1 MEKRTGFLIAIV
13 LTILFCALPGLAMF
27 CASTLATYAY
37 GTDGVNNLTDPLE
50 ATILIAMLVCMAVV
64 GLVGVLTPVV
74 IALVMRR
81 QTIQESRK
89 PPVNWNE
96 PIPPPA

>member
-13 LTILFCALPGLAMF
+13 LTTLFCALPGLVLF
-27 CASTLATYAY
+27 CASSLATFAY
-37 GTDGVNNLTDPLE
+37 GTEGVNSLTDPLE
-50 ATILIAMLVCMAVV
+50 ATILVAMLVIMAVV

-74 IALVMRR
+74 IGLVMRR
-81 QTIQESRK
+81 QAIQESRK

>member
-1 MEKRTGFLIAIV
+1 MEKRTGFLIAILMTTLV
-13 LTILFCALPGLAMF
+13 CALPGLVMF

-50 ATILIAMLVCMAVV
+50 ATILIAMLVCMAVI
-64 GLVGVLTPVV
+64 GLAGVLTPVV
-74 IALVMRR
+74 IGLVMRR
-81 QTIQESRK
+81 QTIKESRK
-89 PPVNWNE
+89 PPANWNE